1 MALLILDKKPSL
13 MTPPIRR
20 VVVGKVEAAKSHFES
35 ATSKIDK
42 HSLIRNG
49 VQVMPK
55 EFLENPQRNADR
67 LERPENVDK
76 ILPDIN
82 HDLVVFDY
90 YAPTTKVI
98 FVLGNVYM

>member
-1 MALLILDKKPSL
+1 
-13 MTPPIRR
+13 MTPPTPHVVVRR
-20 VVVGKVEAAKSHFES
+20 VETAKGHSEL
-35 ATSKIDK
+35 ATSEIDK
-42 HSLIRNG
+42 RFIFRNG

-67 LERPENVDK
+67 FERPENVDK
-76 ILPDIN
+76 ILPDLN

-90 YAPTTKVI
+90 YAPTTKII

>member
-1 MALLILDKKPSL
+1 
-13 MTPPIRR
+13 MTPPTPR
-20 VVVGKVEAAKSHFES
+20 VAVGRVQATKGHFEL
-35 ATSKIDK
+35 ATSEIDK
-42 HSLIRNG
+42 HSIIRNG

-76 ILPDIN
+76 ILPDLS

-98 FVLGNVYM
+98 FVLGNVYMSKCYANDFH

>member
-1 MALLILDKKPSL
+1 
-13 MTPPIRR
+13 MTPPTPR
-20 VVVGKVEAAKSHFES
+20 VAVGRVQATKGHFEL
-35 ATSKIDK
+35 ATSEIDK
-42 HSLIRNG
+42 HSIIRNG

-76 ILPDIN
+76 ILPDTN

-98 FVLGNVYM
+98 FVLGKVQMKISHSDTFGW

>member
-1 MALLILDKKPSL
+1 
-13 MTPPIRR
+13 MTPPTPR
-20 VVVGKVEAAKSHFES
+20 VVVGKVEAVKGHFKMT
-35 ATSKIDK
+35 TSEIDK
-42 HSLIRNG
+42 HSIIRNG

-76 ILPDIN
+76 ILPDLT

>member
-1 MALLILDKKPSL
+1 
-13 MTPPIRR
+13 MTPPTPR
-20 VVVGKVEAAKSHFES
+20 VVVGRVEAAKGHSEL
-35 ATSKIDK
+35 ATSEIDK
-42 HSLIRNG
+42 HFIFRNG

-76 ILPDIN
+76 ILPDLN

-98 FVLGNVYM
+98 FVLGNVYMLKCYADDF

>member
-1 MALLILDKKPSL
+1 
-13 MTPPIRR
+13 MTPPAPRR
-20 VVVGKVEAAKSHFES
+20 VVAKVQATKGDFES
-35 ATSKIDK
+35 GTSEIHK
-42 HSLIRNG
+42 HSIIRNG

-67 LERPENVDK
+67 LERPENVDE
-76 ILPDIN
+76 ILPDTN

-98 FVLGNVYM
+98 FVLGKVQMKISHSDTFH

>member
-1 MALLILDKKPSL
+1 
-13 MTPPIRR
+13 MTPPTPR
-20 VVVGKVEAAKSHFES
+20 VAVGRVQATKGHFEL
-35 ATSKIDK
+35 ATSEIDK
-42 HSLIRNG
+42 HSIIRNG
-49 VQVMPK
+49 VQVMPI

-76 ILPDIN
+76 ILPDTN

-98 FVLGNVYM
+98 FVLGKVQMKISHSDTFH